1 MLNYAI
7 LCFAA
12 AAVGGMVLAASV
24 LRGRLAPW
32 ALSLVHAVMG
42 ALGLVLTFA
51 TVFQGAA
58 FPVRVG
64 FVVLIVAALGGF
76 YLASFHLRG
85 RVGPSRLSSF
95 TRSRL
100 SRASQSSPASA
111 WDWCE
116 NGHATVWT
124 PHSPSKSLISLS

>member
-1 MLNYAI
+1 MG
-7 LCFAA
+7 
-12 AAVGGMVLAASV
+12 VTSLAASV

-85 RVGPSRLSSF
+85 RVGPK
-95 TRSRL
+95 
-100 SRASQSSPASA
+100 PVVVI
-111 WDWCE
+111 
-116 NGHATVWT
+116 HALAAVTGVAIVAGV
-124 PHSPSKSLISLS
+124 SLGLV

>member
-85 RVGPSRLSSF
+85 RVGPK
-95 TRSRL
+95 
-100 SRASQSSPASA
+100 PVVVI
-111 WDWCE
+111 
-116 NGHATVWT
+116 HALAAVTGVAIVAGV
-124 PHSPSKSLISLS
+124 SLGLV